1 MKGEPPL
8 HPYILNSPVI
18 SFLNFLLEDFAD
30 EWTTKYMFHYRWHF
44 KEDAENAKKML
55 VLQHKLNIDNKS
67 MSEFGNHIA
76 DRQINRLW
84 VVGSNN
90 ETADLIDQS
99 YKRYLM
105 ILEDHLKNSP
115 FMFGLRPSSSD
126 FALYGQLTQLVGFD
140 PKPRNIAIKQS
151 PRTVAW
157 VNIMSDLSGL
167 HDKGGIGEF
176 FGINSDNGDKPLEIN
191 YFDSNDSGWNELND
205 IPLSLKEMFNEIG
218 RVYIPCLLANAEA
231 HEDGNEVWE
240 TQIDSSIWKQKTFPY
255 QVKCLN
261 WIKDEFNK
269 LSGSDKNLVKDY
281 LKGTGCNKI
290 LG

>member
-1 MKGEPPL
+1 
-8 HPYILNSPVI
+8 
-18 SFLNFLLEDFAD
+18 
-30 EWTTKYMFHYRWHF
+30 MFHYRWHF

-76 DRQINRLW
+76 ERQINRLW

-90 ETADLIDQS
+90 ETADLIDES

-105 ILEDHLKNSP
+105 ILEEHLKNSP
-115 FMFGLRPSSSD
+115 FMFGMRPSSSD

-140 PKPRNIAIKQS
+140 PTPRNIAIKKS

-176 FGINSDNGDKPLEIN
+176 FGINSDNENKPPKIN
-191 YFDSNDSGWNELND
+191 YFNSNDNGWNELND

-218 RVYIPCLLANAEA
+218 RVYIPCLLANAKA

-240 TQIDSSIWKQKTFPY
+240 TQIDNSTWKQKTFPY

-290 LG
+290 LS